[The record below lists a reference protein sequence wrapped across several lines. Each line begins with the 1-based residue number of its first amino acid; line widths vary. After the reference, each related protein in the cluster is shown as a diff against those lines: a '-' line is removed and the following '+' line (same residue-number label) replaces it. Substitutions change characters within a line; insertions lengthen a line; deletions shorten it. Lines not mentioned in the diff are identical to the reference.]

1 MDREEKL
8 NGIEIKLKRI
18 MVKHNLVDDLIE

>member
-18 MVKHNLVDDLIE
+18 MDKKNLVDDLIE